1 MLKIGISQ
9 KLHVIFQKALYGTLP
24 CLLFPVAFL
33 LSDFLPFAISSV
45 GLFQRLPSP
54 DGKKIIFLR
63 IFKVPVI
70 ALLVALLLRDRLQ
83 SFLAC
88 SPLGLSELLNKSLR
102 KNCKLTVHSLSSNP
116 MLPLYYPSVF
126 ELKTLNCRLHNLFLF
141 FAKIFNSFLRR
152 KRFILFI
159 FINFK

>member
-9 KLHVIFQKALYGTLP
+9 KLVEKALFGTLP
-24 CLLFPVAFL
+24 CLLFPAAFL

-54 DGKKIIFLR
+54 ERNKLFFLR
-63 IFKVPVI
+63 NFKVPVI

-102 KNCKLTVHSLSSNP
+102 KTVSWLFRSLSSNP
-116 MLPLYYPSVF
+116 MLPLYCPSVF
-126 ELKTLNCRLHNLFLF
+126 LVKDLLKFTF
-141 FAKIFNSFLRR
+141 FVY
-152 KRFILFI
+152 
-159 FINFK
+159 NFKSV